1 MWTSWREL
9 AQSGN
14 GSPGTTGRRRFNN
27 TQFHLARFLQQ
38 PCQSWMHLGWGIKG
52 CYKHLPL
59 LWTQLKA
66 LPIGQCFGRAGQ
78 GAFEHEIGCAA
89 LCRRRRPLQGLLR
102 PWCQLEVRLFAPQR
116 R

>member
-27 TQFHLARFLQQ
+27 TQFHRARFLQQ

-52 CYKHLPL
+52 CHKHLPL
-59 LWTQLKA
+59 LWTQLEA

-89 LCRRRRPLQGLLR
+89 LGRRRRRLQGLLR
-102 PWCQLEVRLFAPQR
+102 PWCQPEVQLFAPQR